1 MEERLVIIDAEGYTI
16 EVDDNYGGVED
27 TKAKL
32 AENPNLDA
40 VFVAVTDPYGRPECV
55 ALTLEQAEKLAEE
68 IQKLIKVL
76 KA

>member
-1 MEERLVIIDAEGYTI
+1 MEERLVITDADGYTI
-16 EVDDNYGGVED
+16 EVDDNYGGVDE

-40 VFVAVTDPYGRPECV
+40 VFVSITDLYGRPECV
-55 ALTLEQAEKLAEE
+55 ALTLEQAEQLAEE